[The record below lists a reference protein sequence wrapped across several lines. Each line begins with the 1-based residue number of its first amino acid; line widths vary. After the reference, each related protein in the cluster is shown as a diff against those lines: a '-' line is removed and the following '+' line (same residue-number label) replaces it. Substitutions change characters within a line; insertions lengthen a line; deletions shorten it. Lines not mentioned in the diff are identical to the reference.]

1 MIESKIKLLN
11 VKMKDSKVGLLNL
24 LLTWGEMGPAAPK
37 SGVSSLKK
45 KVPRGTMAHRS
56 EDDSDHP
63 VTQAGGLAGLTV

>member
-1 MIESKIKLLN
+1 MASYAMFRRSQPDT
-11 VKMKDSKVGLLNL
+11 VAL

-56 EDDSDHP
+56 EDDSGRP
-63 VTQAGGLAGLTV
+63 VTQGGDLAGLTV